1 MIKTQTDATITDI
14 HVDPAPARCAF
25 LSNDWCHKGQLGQEA
40 CCHCLAEKVVTARTT
55 VGELSERIVASRAKG

>member
-1 MIKTQTDATITDI
+1 MNTHKTDDDAKVE
-14 HVDPAPARCAF
+14 HGPARCAF